1 MRIPFCPWEAGSAPS
16 QFANGLQ
23 EARQLE
29 ANDGEVEKRKRDK
42 TWNDVAAA
50 QKRGVELQGLSE
62 ATRHQLVSTKKGF
75 VNWLELH
82 SDHIVVDPR
91 EGPTLEVMKQYAGH
105 IFKFRVRHS
114 SAGREGRSESSNN
127 HVRKRRRV

>member
-50 QKRGVELQGLSE
+50 QKRGVESQGLSKR
-62 ATRHQLVSTKKGF
+62 TRHQLVSTEKVSCG
-75 VNWLELH
+75 LARAEL
-82 SDHIVVDPR
+82 
-91 EGPTLEVMKQYAGH
+91 G
-105 IFKFRVRHS
+105 
-114 SAGREGRSESSNN
+114 
-127 HVRKRRRV
+127 

>member
-16 QFANGLQ
+16 QFANSLQ

-62 ATRHQLVSTKKGF
+62 ATRHQLVSTEKGF
-75 VNWLELH
+75 MFRGLARA
-82 SDHIVVDPR
+82 DIVM
-91 EGPTLEVMKQYAGH
+91 GPTVEVMKEYCTP
-105 IFKFRVRHS
+105 VTS
-114 SAGREGRSESSNN
+114 SSSRCGTAPRAGRADRS
-127 HVRKRRRV
+127 RQTTT